1 MVQQTNEFMEKT
13 LFKDF
18 IKYDDY
24 TPILIGID
32 MMGSP
37 ARIEQVKAEIR
48 KRGKQM
54 MHKRKIQ

>member
-18 IKYDDY
+18 IKYDYY

-37 ARIEQVKAEIR
+37 ARIEQVKAEMS
-48 KRGKQM
+48 KRGKKM